1 MLTHRQRK
9 ELGQLQSRHG
19 RRKSERFV
27 AEGLRACSEAL
38 YQRPDWL
45 DFLVCSQSFAAD
57 PDHDN
62 LLRRA
67 RTAASGAAVEVVPDR
82 EFETLAATET
92 PQGVLGVL
100 HRPETGVPETVAD
113 PFVLVLDRIREPG
126 NLGTI
131 LRTAWA
137 VGLSSVWLTEGCA
150 DPFGAKVVRAGMG
163 AQFSLRLVL
172 AGDLAAVREQLAAR
186 GRQPL
191 YLTVPKA
198 SLSCF
203 AAGFDLTGA
212 ALVIGNEADGIA
224 DLTLGPLVTI
234 PMPGK
239 AESINAAQAATVLLF
254 DAVRRGILQGAD
266 PAGGA
271 SHGVSP

>member
-1 MLTHRQRK
+1 VLTHRQRK
-9 ELGQLQSRHG
+9 ELSQLQSRHG

-27 AEGLRACSEAL
+27 AEGRRACLEAL
-38 YQRPDWL
+38 TQRPDWL
-45 DFLVCSQSFAAD
+45 DFLVCSRSFAAAAD
-57 PDHDN
+57 SHD
-62 LLRRA
+62 LLQRA
-67 RTAASGAAVEVVPDR
+67 GAVAGAALEVVDDR
-82 EFETLAATET
+82 EFAALAATET
-92 PQGVLGVL
+92 PQGVLCVL
-100 HRPETGVPETVAD
+100 RRPDTGVPEAVAD
-113 PFVLVLDRIREPG
+113 PFVLVLDRVCEPG

-150 DPFGAKVVRAGMG
+150 DPFAAKVVRAGMG

-172 AGDLAAVREQLAAR
+172 SGDLATVREQLAAR

-203 AAGFDLTGA
+203 AAGFDLAGA
-212 ALVIGNEADGIA
+212 ALVIGNEADGIG
-224 DLTLGPLVTI
+224 DLSLGPHVTI

-239 AESINAAQAATVLLF
+239 AESLNAAQAATVLLF
-254 DAVRRGILQGAD
+254 DAVRRGI
-266 PAGGA
+266 
-271 SHGVSP
+271 VK